1 MRLPNNLRSLVS
13 ALFGVNAILC
23 ILAFAGCASREV
35 LTQKP
40 LTRIGFGSCINT
52 QAHPMLDHTLTLP
65 FDLFILL
72 GDNIYAD
79 TTNPIVMAQKYR
91 VRKESAFFRALRKKA
106 PLLATWDDH
115 DFGRNDAGA
124 TYPMKVESQK
134 LFLDFMDVPADSPRR
149 RREGIYDAAVFGPP
163 GRRVQVIL
171 LDTRY
176 FRSNLATGEN
186 NVVPSGGKYIPHPDP
201 NVAMLGAAQWTW
213 LEEQL
218 RVPAELRI
226 IASSIQFIS
235 EFSGGEA
242 WANMPREKQRM
253 LDLLTKTRANGVLFI
268 SGDRHWAELSQLD
281 RPGDYPLH
289 DLTSSALTEE
299 HKRGTPTPNRFRDGT
314 TYHGN
319 NVGLI
324 HIDWEPRG
332 PSVLLQLF
340 DVNGAV
346 RIEKRIG
353 FAP

>member
-1 MRLPNNLRSLVS
+1 MS
-13 ALFGVNAILC
+13 
-23 ILAFAGCASREV
+23 
-35 LTQKP
+35 

-52 QAHPMLDHTLTLP
+52 QAHRMLDRTLTLP
-65 FDLFILL
+65 FELFILL

-79 TTNPIVMAQKYR
+79 TMNSAVMAEKYR
-91 VRKESAFFRALRKKA
+91 ARKESAFFRALRRKA

-115 DFGRNDAGA
+115 DFGGNDAGA
-124 TYPMKVESQK
+124 SYLMKADSQK
-134 LFLDFMDVPADSPRR
+134 LFCDFMDVPANSPRR
-149 RREGIYDAAVFGPP
+149 QREGIYDAAVFGPP

-186 NVVPSGGKYIPHPDP
+186 HVVPSGGKYIPHPDP
-201 NVAMLGAAQWTW
+201 NVTMLGAAQWAW

-218 RVPAELRI
+218 RLPAELRI

-242 WANMPREKQRM
+242 WANLPREKQRM
-253 LDLLTKTRANGVLFI
+253 LDLLKKAHANGVLFI
-268 SGDRHWAELSQLD
+268 SGDRHWAELSRLD
-281 RPGDYPLH
+281 RPGDYPLY

-299 HKRGTPTPNRFRDGT
+299 HKRGTPTPNRFRDGP

-324 HIDWEPRG
+324 NIDWQARG

-340 DVNGAV
+340 DVDGAV
-346 RIEKRIG
+346 RIEKRIE
-353 FAP
+353 FSR

>member
-1 MRLPNNLRSLVS
+1 MLKFRSS
-13 ALFGVNAILC
+13 CKAGALFALGAIL
-23 ILAFAGCASREV
+23 IVLYGVGCASPERV
-35 LTQKP
+35 RQRP
-40 LTRIGFGSCINT
+40 LTRIGFGSCVNT
-52 QAHPMLDHTLTLP
+52 NTHPMLDRTLALP
-65 FDLFILL
+65 FELFILL

-79 TTNPIVMAQKYR
+79 TTNAAVMAQKYR
-91 VRKESAFFRALRKKA
+91 VRKASAWFQALRKKA

-115 DFGRNDAGA
+115 DFGWNDAGA
-124 TYPMKVESQK
+124 SYPMKRKSQQ
-134 LFLDFMDVPADSPRR
+134 LFCDFMDLPANAPQRH
-149 RREGIYDAAVFGPP
+149 REGIYDAQVFGPP
-163 GRRVQVIL
+163 GGRVQVIL

-176 FRSNLATGEN
+176 FRSDLATGQN

-201 NVAMLGAAQWTW
+201 NVTMLGAAQWSW

-253 LDLLTKTRANGVLFI
+253 LNLLEKTRANGVLFI
-268 SGDRHWAELSQLD
+268 SGDRHWAELSRLD
-281 RPGDYPLH
+281 RPGTYPLY

-299 HKRGTPTPNRFRDGT
+299 HKRGTPTPNRFREGP

-319 NVGLI
+319 NAGMI
-324 HIDWEPRG
+324 TIDWQSRG

-340 DVNGAV
+340 DASGEV
-346 RIEKRIG
+346 RIEKRIA
-353 FAP
+353 FTP